1 MRKWIALLAVCL
13 GSLMLL
19 VDVTIVNIALPK
31 MAIEL
36 HASFTSLQWVI
47 DIYAIALAALLLG
60 AGAVAD
66 RVGRKRV
73 YLAGL
78 LLFAISSLCGGL
90 APGTATLIVARGIQG
105 VGAAGMFATTIA
117 LINASYEGRDRG
129 IAFGAWGA
137 VNGAAAAAGPI
148 AGGLLTQALS
158 WRWIFFVNLPI
169 TVATVALSLRALPH
183 EPRRY
188 GPRIDVFGIAV
199 FTLAVGALTYALT
212 RAPGVGWTA
221 TETEALLAIAA
232 AALIAF
238 IVRQGR
244 AANPIV
250 ELSLLRRP
258 AFSGVMAASL
268 LLGVAAFAYLPFS
281 SLWLQTIRGMRPI
294 DAGLALVPLSVAALV
309 SALAVGRM
317 LHGRSARWL
326 ITAGFSLIGAGAL
339 LQAHLASGS
348 SWKSLAPGL
357 IVTGLGVGL
366 ASPTIASAALEA
378 APRDRGG
385 MAAGAVNTMRQL
397 GYALGIAVLGA
408 IGQARISN
416 ILRRHELGHASRVAA
431 DLIGG
436 QAQALVAH
444 APPVERGALSA
455 AIHAAFASGLD
466 AALLTAGGLGIA
478 AAALVALTV
487 RAGTSAVARPSL
499 GKDPVGCSELEAAER

>member
-1 MRKWIALLAVCL
+1 
-13 GSLMLL
+13 
-19 VDVTIVNIALPK
+19 
-31 MAIEL
+31 
-36 HASFTSLQWVI
+36 
-47 DIYAIALAALLLG
+47 
-60 AGAVAD
+60 
-66 RVGRKRV
+66 
-73 YLAGL
+73 
-78 LLFAISSLCGGL
+78 
-90 APGTATLIVARGIQG
+90 
-105 VGAAGMFATTIA
+105 
-117 LINASYEGRDRG
+117 
-129 IAFGAWGA
+129 
-137 VNGAAAAAGPI
+137 
-148 AGGLLTQALS
+148 
-158 WRWIFFVNLPI
+158 
-169 TVATVALSLRALPH
+169 
-183 EPRRY
+183 
-188 GPRIDVFGIAV
+188 
-199 FTLAVGALTYALT
+199 
-212 RAPGVGWTA
+212 
-221 TETEALLAIAA
+221 
-232 AALIAF
+232 
-238 IVRQGR
+238 
-244 AANPIV
+244 
-250 ELSLLRRP
+250 
-258 AFSGVMAASL
+258 MAASL

-294 DAGLALVPLSVAALV
+294 DAGLALVPLSAAALI
-309 SALAVGRM
+309 SALGVGRV
-317 LHGRSARWL
+317 LHRMSARWL

-339 LQAHLASGS
+339 IQAHVAAGS
-348 SWKSLAPGL
+348 TWETLAPGL
-357 IVTGLGVGL
+357 VLVGLGVGL